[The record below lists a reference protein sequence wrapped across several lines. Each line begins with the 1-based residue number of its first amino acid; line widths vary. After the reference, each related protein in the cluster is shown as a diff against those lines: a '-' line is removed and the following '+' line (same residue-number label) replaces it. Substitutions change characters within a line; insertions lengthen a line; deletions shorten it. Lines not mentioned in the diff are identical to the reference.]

1 MDAPLEIPLDD
12 RLCLAL
18 HAASRS
24 MDAVYRSLLADVG
37 LTYTQYLAMSA
48 LWEEG
53 PLTVGALASRLHL
66 DPSTV
71 SPLVLRLQSRGL
83 LSRERDADDERR
95 VTVVLTVAGEQMR
108 ADTAAV
114 PRGVC
119 DAIGLPVDEQADLV
133 AQLKALATALGAE
146 R

>member
-95 VTVVLTVAGEQMR
+95 VTVVLTAAGEQMR